1 MAERNPEQP
10 IEPVQFGT
18 DLLPLEHG
26 ELLPKC
32 DRFQSEFVAR
42 HEKGADV
49 CNQRESEHNH
59 QSILVERSLRTEPSC
74 RQTLDFSLQ
83 AAF

>member
-10 IEPVQFGT
+10 IEPAQFGT

-42 HEKGADV
+42 HEKGAYV
-49 CNQRESEHNH
+49 CNSAKASVTINRY
-59 QSILVERSLRTEPSC
+59 
-74 RQTLDFSLQ
+74 
-83 AAF
+83 